1 VEAASGLKR
10 WIKPAAGLALVL
22 MLLAQLQPAEMRQ
35 VLESA
40 QWSWALLALIL
51 ASLANLTCALRW
63 KAIVVELGQPLTSS
77 SAIVLYFQGV
87 TANTVLPGGII
98 GGDVWRTL
106 GLSRLGMARLVA
118 AQSVLLDRAS
128 GFWSL
133 SFLALSAFLLLQVMG
148 QGLAISAPEALQ
160 ILYGAGILMT
170 SLSPLALWRIS
181 SKLTHAA
188 LSSAAISVLSQALT
202 IAAFYCCLLAV
213 QAQFS
218 LLPLALLCAGIFLA
232 AVIPASIG
240 GFGSR
245 ELASVFFLTA
255 IGVQAE
261 AAFLGS
267 VLLGLTATAQG
278 LLSLPSWLQRE
289 RDKKNA

>member
-1 VEAASGLKR
+1 
-10 WIKPAAGLALVL
+10 
-22 MLLAQLQPAEMRQ
+22 
-35 VLESA
+35 
-40 QWSWALLALIL
+40 
-51 ASLANLTCALRW
+51 
-63 KAIVVELGQPLTSS
+63 
-77 SAIVLYFQGV
+77 
-87 TANTVLPGGII
+87 
-98 GGDVWRTL
+98 
-106 GLSRLGMARLVA
+106 MARLVA

-160 ILYGAGILMT
+160 ILYGAGILMM

-181 SKLTHAA
+181 PKLTHAA

-267 VLLGLTATAQG
+267 VLLGLTATVQG

-289 RDKKNA
+289 RNEKNI

>member
-1 VEAASGLKR
+1 VEAAGGLKR

-22 MLLAQLQPAEMRQ
+22 MLLAQLQPAEMRR

-51 ASLANLTCALRW
+51 ASLANLACALRW

-148 QGLAISAPEALQ
+148 QSLAISAPEALQ
-160 ILYGAGILMT
+160 ILYGAGILMM

-181 SKLTHAA
+181 PKLLQAA
-188 LSSAAISVLSQALT
+188 LSSVAISVLSQALT
-202 IAAFYCCLLAV
+202 IAAFCCCLLAV

-218 LLPLALLCAGIFLA
+218 LPTLVLLCAGIFLA

-278 LLSLPSWLQRE
+278 LVSLPSWLERE
-289 RDKKNA
+289 RDKRSA

>member
-1 VEAASGLKR
+1 VEAASGLKQ
-10 WIKPAAGLALVL
+10 WIKPAAGLVLVL
-22 MLLAQLQPAEMRQ
+22 ALLTQLQLSELRR

-40 QWSWALLALIL
+40 QWSWAVLALIL
-51 ASLANLTCALRW
+51 AVLANLACALRW

-106 GLSRLGMARLVA
+106 GLSRLGMARVAA

-128 GFWSL
+128 GLWSL
-133 SFLALSAFLLLQVMG
+133 SFLALGAFLILQATG
-148 QGLAISAPEALQ
+148 QSLAISAPAALP
-160 ILYGAGILMT
+160 ILYGAGILMM
-170 SLSPLALWRIS
+170 SISPLVLWRIS
-181 SKLTHAA
+181 PKLLQAA

-202 IAAFYCCLLAV
+202 IVAFCCCLLAV

-218 LLPLALLCAGIFLA
+218 LLLVVLICAGIFLA

-245 ELASVFFLTA
+245 ELASVFSLTA

-289 RDKKNA
+289 RDR

>member
-1 VEAASGLKR
+1 MEAASGLKR
-10 WIKPAAGLALVL
+10 WIKPAAGLVLVL
-22 MLLAQLQPAEMRQ
+22 TLLAQLQPSEMRR

-51 ASLANLTCALRW
+51 ASLANLACALRW
-63 KAIVVELGQPLTSS
+63 KAIVVKFGQPLTAS

-133 SFLALSAFLLLQVMG
+133 SFLALSAFLLLQITG
-148 QGLAISAPEALQ
+148 GSLAISAPESLQ
-160 ILYGAGILMT
+160 NLYAAGILIM
-170 SLSPLALWRIS
+170 SLSPLVLWRVS
-181 SKLTHAA
+181 PKLLHPA

-202 IAAFYCCLLAV
+202 IAAFCCCLLAV

-218 LLPLALLCAGIFLA
+218 LLILVLLCAGIFLA

-278 LLSLPSWLQRE
+278 LLSLPSWLKRE
-289 RDKKNA
+289 RNKRSA